1 MYRCNLFAHPCLY
14 YYLLS
19 TQYTVLHILF
29 YSTFYSVFFTYIYI
43 YSLVLCY
50 IFCTV
55 HWADLTYISLLI
67 IFCIIE
73 YVTNKQTLNL
83 EPVRL
88 VPMCLCQCVWAPP
101 LEDKRPPWESTK
113 AVSCICHPGRSTLGE
128 STKLSLAYVTVTSRG
143 AAHWGIHTLY
153 WRSHHFPLPSPLRIH
168 WKIHAM

>member
-1 MYRCNLFAHPCLY
+1 MGEGPFPFV
-14 YYLLS
+14 
-19 TQYTVLHILF
+19 TVAIGLGDMAQKII
-29 YSTFYSVFFTYIYI
+29 TI
-43 YSLVLCY
+43 
-50 IFCTV
+50 
-55 HWADLTYISLLI
+55 I
-67 IFCIIE
+67 IFISVDIDNYHDKCHIFISFKFKARFLLQSE
-73 YVTNKQTLNL
+73 SFRIQT
-83 EPVRL
+83 VRL